1 MIRKL
6 SNDGIPLYY
15 QIKNDLRAQIEGGH
29 LKPGDKLPSETELAT
44 LYNVSRMTV
53 RQAITDLVEEGKLH
67 RRRGVGTFV
76 LHPRL
81 VREHGSL
88 VSFSEVL
95 IAQGRSVRSVIL
107 TKEVIEAGE
116 FASSIEV
123 DPADEIVHIRRLRYV
138 DGLPVALE
146 DNYLP
151 SDPGLG
157 IMEDV
162 LEHRSLYQLVEEHG
176 HSLAKALQQIQARAA
191 TTEQARLLECEPGDP
206 VLFGESVAFD
216 NMGAVVLLTIAC
228 YRGDR
233 YTMTMSLDDRPRT
246 RRLSSEV

>member
-6 SNDGIPLYY
+6 SNDGIPFYY

-29 LKPGDKLPSETELAT
+29 LNPGDKLPSEEELAT
-44 LYNVSRMTV
+44 SYSVSRMTI
-53 RQAITDLVEEGKLH
+53 RQAITGLVEEGKLH

-76 LHPRL
+76 RHPRL

-88 VSFSEVL
+88 VGFSESL

-107 TKEVIEAGE
+107 TKELIEAGE
-116 FASSIEV
+116 LAATIEI
-123 DPADEIVHIRRLRYV
+123 DPTDEIVHIRRVRYV
-138 DGLPVALE
+138 NELPVALE

-151 SDPGLG
+151 SDPGIG
-157 IMEDV
+157 VMEHN
-162 LEHRSLYQLVEEHG
+162 LENRSLYQLIEEHG
-176 HSLAKALQQIQARAA
+176 HSLAKASQQIQARGA
-191 TTEQARLLECEPGDP
+191 TAEQARLLECELGDP
-206 VLFGESVAFD
+206 ILFGDSVTFD
-216 NMGAVVLLTIAC
+216 NMGAVVLFTIAC

-246 RRLSSEV
+246 HRLSSEV